1 MLEKNRIVAYS
12 FLAHINDNT
21 SEIKDLTALYEPLV
35 TRAIVFL
42 FNEGCRRGVLNDIK
56 EVVDNLYGIDIP
68 YPYLEKVLNRVA
80 DNNKNNDKYDFILH
94 HDKSFRISRCGLPG
108 YGEVVKKQ
116 ESDIAWLEKQ
126 YTSFLEVHG
135 LNSDGSASLFE
146 FLDHNRVELSGYM
159 SGRSEQVDL
168 SEYTIQAEFVN
179 TLEYSSR
186 EYDVI
191 RKIYLGSIVVSY
203 LEMEVEPSSCTDME
217 LLLDTS
223 FLVGLFDLASSE
235 SYHTCSAVVSM
246 AKSLGYTLSVM
257 DITIEETESLLRRI
271 GRDLATSVFAKCSPE
286 TIESACDRR
295 DLSRTDLER
304 LAGKVRSIVLEE
316 HKFKEIKISSEF
328 RQRASESSIYRH
340 TIDRAVNPAGAPHD
354 GIAFFYVTEKRGR
367 SVEFFN
373 ECKCL
378 FIGNSPHN
386 RGMALRRANG
396 SFYERVHASTLV
408 NFLWLSSPNTLDA
421 DMGRLGLTRLV
432 SSTLQ
437 ANLPDINVLTE
448 LDENIKRYARANI
461 DPQDL
466 ALLAQRSAVAATE
479 NITRLYDASKASEQE
494 FGDEVQRQVRI
505 LRGEQAKQERL
516 ISNMKLKTEEL
527 QEEKEEKE
535 KLLDATREETK
546 KSLKAAQAESLQN
559 EQDTLSK
566 ALTQLERT
574 ERAVRFNSEKAIN
587 WRTFWIVV
595 TLVLIW
601 LILHGIALLVGWD
614 RMELWIN
621 LAGSLPTLVTAV
633 YFAAKR
639 KSVSPRQIY
648 NLNSRPNLYLHR

>member
-1 MLEKNRIVAYS
+1 
-12 FLAHINDNT
+12 
-21 SEIKDLTALYEPLV
+21 
-35 TRAIVFL
+35 
-42 FNEGCRRGVLNDIK
+42 
-56 EVVDNLYGIDIP
+56 
-68 YPYLEKVLNRVA
+68 
-80 DNNKNNDKYDFILH
+80 
-94 HDKSFRISRCGLPG
+94 
-108 YGEVVKKQ
+108 
-116 ESDIAWLEKQ
+116 
-126 YTSFLEVHG
+126 
-135 LNSDGSASLFE
+135 
-146 FLDHNRVELSGYM
+146 
-159 SGRSEQVDL
+159 
-168 SEYTIQAEFVN
+168 
-179 TLEYSSR
+179 
-186 EYDVI
+186 
-191 RKIYLGSIVVSY
+191 
-203 LEMEVEPSSCTDME
+203 
-217 LLLDTS
+217 
-223 FLVGLFDLASSE
+223 
-235 SYHTCSAVVSM
+235 
-246 AKSLGYTLSVM
+246 
-257 DITIEETESLLRRI
+257 
-271 GRDLATSVFAKCSPE
+271 
-286 TIESACDRR
+286 
-295 DLSRTDLER
+295 
-304 LAGKVRSIVLEE
+304 
-316 HKFKEIKISSEF
+316 
-328 RQRASESSIYRH
+328 
-340 TIDRAVNPAGAPHD
+340 
-354 GIAFFYVTEKRGR
+354 
-367 SVEFFN
+367 
-373 ECKCL
+373 
-378 FIGNSPHN
+378 
-386 RGMALRRANG
+386 
-396 SFYERVHASTLV
+396 
-408 NFLWLSSPNTLDA
+408 
-421 DMGRLGLTRLV
+421 TRLV